1 MCIPSEIAALTALR
15 TQQILLLETGA
26 SRTIDPLAGSYYVE
40 SLTGEMEKRI
50 TDYTLHGG
58 MIFALADVVLG
69 AASNSHG
76 RVAVAIQATISYIK
90 AISEGVLTAETEELS
105 RDSVLGLYNV
115 RVTNDAGDLV
125 AVFQGRVYLK
135 RSP

>member
-1 MCIPSEIAALTALR
+1 MVAFELPS
-15 TQQILLLETGA
+15 
-26 SRTIDPLAGSYYVE
+26 SNDPFAHYLGIEKVE
-40 SLTGEMEKRI
+40 VSEGKARARFTVQKHHLNGLG
-50 TDYTLHGG
+50 TLHGG

-135 RSP
+135 RNS